1 MPSLRNKSVRG
12 DHYVDLV
19 VQTPT
24 GLSADAKEALRQ
36 FDALTG
42 DSLNRT
48 GAQDGAGSSDK
59 QEKPKK
65 KKGFRQPKS
74 DNLST

>member
-1 MPSLRNKSVRG
+1 MTSLFFLASFITSSPSARM
-12 DHYVDLV
+12 
-19 VQTPT
+19 
-24 GLSADAKEALRQ
+24 LSADAKEALRQ

-65 KKGFRQPKS
+65 KKGFMDKIKES
-74 DNLST
+74 LDDI

>member
-1 MPSLRNKSVRG
+1 MEMNAAKVQMSNGMP
-12 DHYVDLV
+12 
-19 VQTPT
+19 QQ
-24 GLSADAKEALRQ
+24 EALRQ

-65 KKGFRQPKS
+65 KKGFMDKIKES
-74 DNLST
+74 LDDI